1 MRNTANR
8 IADLE
13 AKVAMNTGR
22 GRVYSVVGGPEG
34 GNPAEFIRSCGYDLD
49 EDHDFI
55 IHHVPMK
62 PSFKGA
68 TFSEY
73 PWGWVGGIP
82 ARATA

>member
-1 MRNTANR
+1 MRSTANR

-13 AKVAMNTGR
+13 AKVGMKTGIR
-22 GRVYSVVGGPEG
+22 RVYAVSGGPEG
-34 GNPAEFIRSCGYDLD
+34 GNPADFIRSCGYDLD
-49 EDHDFI
+49 EDRDFI

-62 PSFKGA
+62 PSSKGA
-68 TFSEY
+68 TFAEY